1 VVQIVQHVPRLLEPA
16 QIALL
21 LILSKVMA
29 LADVILDITM
39 IVQPT
44 RASKQQKPV
53 ILDIT
58 MTVQIIVSLAELIA
72 QPVLLT
78 QVSAPNVSMAP
89 QLTLLIP
96 RLVVFVHII
105 LDLLLVQNYV
115 LEVLIPRLELFHL
128 TLKMKQA
135 LIGETGV

>member
-1 VVQIVQHVPRLLEPA
+1 MVQIVQHVPRLLEPA

-29 LADVILDITM
+29 LADVILDTTM

-89 QLTLLIP
+89 QLTL
-96 RLVVFVHII
+96 
-105 LDLLLVQNYV
+105 
-115 LEVLIPRLELFHL
+115 
-128 TLKMKQA
+128 
-135 LIGETGV
+135 